1 MDLYKENPS
10 PLGIMSPR
18 ISFSHDLS
26 PSDII
31 NFPVE
36 QSLLRSI
43 SSSSPEFDFCNHH
56 SFNQHS
62 VSAEDIFHDGK
73 LLPTDKPKPKP
84 KQPPA
89 PIPPSHNHSHPTV
102 LQPEKKNSESQRSND
117 TPGCFDNQAEDQK
130 KKSKSFWQFKRS
142 SSLNSGNS
150 YARSLCPIPLLSRSN
165 SAGSA
170 TSSKRSS
177 STKESH
183 SLNKQHAPKSSL
195 VSSSTKQ
202 SQLSSSNSYQ
212 KPPLKKNGYGGNTNY
227 GSSSSHGNG
236 VRINPVLNVPSANL
250 FGLGSIFSS
259 SSNKQE
265 KSTKFKLWCT
275 WTMFAMRNVGMCTK
289 IPHQQINGGLD

>member
-1 MDLYKENPS
+1 MAMDLYKENPS

-56 SFNQHS
+56 TFNQNS
-62 VSAEDIFHDGK
+62 VSAEDIFLDGK
-73 LLPTDKPKPKP
+73 LLPTDEPKPKP
-84 KQPPA
+84 KLKPQHPPA
-89 PIPPSHNHSHPTV
+89 PMPPSLNHSNHTV
-102 LQPEKKNSESQRSND
+102 PKQENFFSENQRSND
-117 TPGCFDNQAEDQK
+117 TPGCCDHQSEDQK

-177 STKESH
+177 SSKESH
-183 SLNKQHAPKSSL
+183 NLNKQHAQKSSS

-202 SQLSSSNSYQ
+202 SQLSSSSSYQ
-212 KPPLKKNGYGGNTNY
+212 KPPLKKNGYGGNNSY

-236 VRINPVLNVPSANL
+236 VRINPVINVPSANL
-250 FGLGSIFSS
+250 FGLGSIFST

-265 KSTKFKLWCT
+265 KSTKFKL
-275 WTMFAMRNVGMCTK
+275 
-289 IPHQQINGGLD
+289 

>member
-1 MDLYKENPS
+1 MAMDLYKENPS

-36 QSLLRSI
+36 QSLLRSL

-56 SFNQHS
+56 SFNQNS
-62 VSAEDIFHDGK
+62 VSAEDIFLDGK
-73 LLPTDKPKPKP
+73 LLPTDDPKQKPNPKPKAQQPPVPMPPSLTHSLHIEP
-84 KQPPA
+84 KQ
-89 PIPPSHNHSHPTV
+89 
-102 LQPEKKNSESQRSND
+102 EKNNFKSQRSND
-117 TPGCFDNQAEDQK
+117 APDFCDHQSEDQK

-177 STKESH
+177 SSKESH
-183 SLNKQHAPKSSL
+183 NLNKQHAQKSSL
-195 VSSSTKQ
+195 VSSSIKQ
-202 SQLSSSNSYQ
+202 SQLSSSSSYQ
-212 KPPLKKNGYGGNTNY
+212 KPPLKKNGYGGNNSY
-227 GSSSSHGNG
+227 GNG
-236 VRINPVLNVPSANL
+236 VRINPVINVPSANL
-250 FGLGSIFSS
+250 FGLGSIFST

-265 KSTKFKLWCT
+265 RSTKFK
-275 WTMFAMRNVGMCTK
+275 F
-289 IPHQQINGGLD
+289 

>member
-1 MDLYKENPS
+1 MAMELYKENPS

-18 ISFSHDLS
+18 ISFSHDIS

-43 SSSSPEFDFCNHH
+43 PSSSPEFDFCNHH

-73 LLPTDKPKPKP
+73 LLPTDKPKPKSKP
-84 KQPPA
+84 QQPPA
-89 PIPPSHNHSHPTV
+89 PVPPSLNHSHP
-102 LQPEKKNSESQRSND
+102 PELKPDKKSLESQRSND
-117 TPGCFDNQAEDQK
+117 TPGCCDHQSEDQK

-170 TSSKRSS
+170 TTSKRSS
-177 STKESH
+177 SSKESH
-183 SLNKQHAPKSSL
+183 NLNKQHAQKSSS
-195 VSSSTKQ
+195 VSTSTKQ

-212 KPPLKKNGYGGNTNY
+212 KPPLKKNGYGGNTSY

-250 FGLGSIFSS
+250 FGLGSIFST

-265 KSTKFKLWCT
+265 KSTKFKS
-275 WTMFAMRNVGMCTK
+275 
-289 IPHQQINGGLD
+289 

>member
-1 MDLYKENPS
+1 MAMDLCKDNSS

-43 SSSSPEFDFCNHH
+43 SSSSPEFDFGNHH
-56 SFNQHS
+56 NFNQHS
-62 VSAEDIFHDGK
+62 VSAEDIFLDGK
-73 LLPTDKPKPKP
+73 LLPTDKPKNPKP
-84 KQPPA
+84 QLA
-89 PIPPSHNHSHPTV
+89 PMPPSSSHKHDAV
-102 LQPEKKNSESQRSND
+102 LKTEKKCSESQTSNE
-117 TPGCFDNQAEDQK
+117 TPGCSDIQADDQK

-150 YARSLCPIPLLSRSN
+150 YARGLCPIPLLSRSN

-177 STKESH
+177 SSKESH
-183 SLNKQHAPKSSL
+183 NLHKQHAQKSSS
-195 VSSSTKQ
+195 VSSSSTKL
-202 SQLSSSNSYQ
+202 LSSTNHQ
-212 KPPLKKNGYGGNTNY
+212 KPPLKKNGYGLNSSY
-227 GSSSSHGNG
+227 GSSTSHGNG

-250 FGLGSIFSS
+250 FGLGSIFSTS
-259 SSNKQE
+259 SHKQDRNK
-265 KSTKFKLWCT
+265 KF
-275 WTMFAMRNVGMCTK
+275 
-289 IPHQQINGGLD
+289 

>member
-1 MDLYKENPS
+1 MAIDLYSENSS

-18 ISFSHDLS
+18 ISFSHDIS
-26 PSDII
+26 PSDI

-43 SSSSPEFDFCNHH
+43 SSSSPEFDFCTHH
-56 SFNQHS
+56 SFSQHS
-62 VSAEDIFHDGK
+62 VSAEDIFLDGK
-73 LLPTDKPKPKP
+73 LLPTDNPNPNPKPKP
-84 KQPPA
+84 QQLPA
-89 PIPPSHNHSHPTV
+89 PMPPSFNHSHHTV
-102 LQPEKKNSESQRSND
+102 LKPEIKSLESQRSNE
-117 TPGCFDNQAEDQK
+117 TPGCFDHQSEDQK

-177 STKESH
+177 SSKESH
-183 SLNKQHAPKSSL
+183 NQLNKQHAQKSPL
-195 VSSSTKQ
+195 VSSSTKH
-202 SQLSSSNSYQ
+202 SQLSSSSSHQ
-212 KPPLKKNGYGGNTNY
+212 KPPLKKNGYGGSTSH

-259 SSNKQE
+259 SCNKQE
-265 KSTKFKLWCT
+265 
-275 WTMFAMRNVGMCTK
+275 RNK
-289 IPHQQINGGLD
+289 K